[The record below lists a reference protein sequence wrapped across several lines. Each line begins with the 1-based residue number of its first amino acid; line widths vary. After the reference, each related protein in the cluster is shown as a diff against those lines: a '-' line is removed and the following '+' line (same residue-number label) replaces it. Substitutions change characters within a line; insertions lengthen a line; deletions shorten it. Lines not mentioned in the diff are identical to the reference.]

1 MDYEAMKAS
10 VIAGLELDFSRS
22 GGPGGQNVNKL
33 NTKVTARIPLSLI
46 QGLDYAERRL
56 VESRLSN
63 RITIENVLVIQVSD
77 ERTQGANREIALERI
92 LSLIQ
97 TAAHREKRRVPT
109 KPGRAARERRLSS
122 KRAKGESKSRRK
134 PPDAE

>member
-33 NTKVTARIPLSLI
+33 NTKVTARIPLGLI

-56 VESRLSN
+56 IESRLSN

-97 TAAHREKRRVPT
+97 IAAHREKRRVPT

-122 KRAKGESKSRRK
+122 KHAKGESKSRRK